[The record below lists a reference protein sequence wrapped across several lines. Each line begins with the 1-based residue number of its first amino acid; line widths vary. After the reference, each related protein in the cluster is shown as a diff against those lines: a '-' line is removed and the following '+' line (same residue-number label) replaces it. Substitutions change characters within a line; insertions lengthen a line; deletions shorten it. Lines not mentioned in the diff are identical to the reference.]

1 MSQSL
6 AYAMDTPPTHYF
18 TDQDAVDRAFDDYV
32 QCELATRTRLRKYT
46 CNTDTSVCRGCGGQ
60 RYRYGTSA
68 GGDAGVRICE
78 DCGVVDPSVVIA
90 ENMYG
95 RLIPTRSSNY
105 KRIHH
110 WHERISQLLLL
121 ESAIPSHHLLAIG
134 EKLLEPPC
142 KVINKDT
149 IRAALRSLGL
159 QVYIEKWLQIVE
171 RITGIAPPAPG
182 AVLLNRLDEL
192 FLELQRP
199 FADKKNPTR
208 RNFLNYNYVFNRLL
222 QKLGCTKFCMF
233 FPLIR
238 SKPKLRALDEMWTA
252 MVNSIGWESPPL
264 EIVEPF
270 AVQVENPDALLLR
283 LRNLVA
289 RSDSAV
295 TPTGPR
301 KRQIPALGPRPPTD
315 YQQVVSRRRL
325 VQPVQRPQTLALR
338 LKRKRQTEAQ

>member
-1 MSQSL
+1 
-6 AYAMDTPPTHYF
+6 
-18 TDQDAVDRAFDDYV
+18 
-32 QCELATRTRLRKYT
+32 
-46 CNTDTSVCRGCGGQ
+46 
-60 RYRYGTSA
+60 
-68 GGDAGVRICE
+68 
-78 DCGVVDPSVVIA
+78 
-90 ENMYG
+90 
-95 RLIPTRSSNY
+95 
-105 KRIHH
+105 
-110 WHERISQLLLL
+110 
-121 ESAIPSHHLLAIG
+121 
-134 EKLLEPPC
+134 
-142 KVINKDT
+142 
-149 IRAALRSLGL
+149 
-159 QVYIEKWLQIVE
+159 VYIEKWLQIVE

-252 MVNSIGWESPPL
+252 MVNSIGWESPAL

-270 AVQVENPDALLLR
+270 AVQVENPDALLQR

-289 RSDSAV
+289 RSDSAGSA
-295 TPTGPR
+295 TGPR
-301 KRQIPALGPRPPTD
+301 KRQIPSLGPRQPTD